1 MLSSAR
7 GVHST
12 LLLLPALQKWWLS
25 NLVFLYL
32 LSRLCPYC
40 ICRQLILVPCTFFV
54 FCCLRRH
61 LSRCKHCSRGSQA
74 PACLASPRPFSF
86 RVSVSST
93 RRRDWD
99 GGPVSRSLAVPS
111 AQWLPASLGFQVICV
126 DSEQLSL
133 GCRSLYPTCLIKN
146 LWRGQLHLFFI
157 TYRRSLDLN
166 PFRVGGGLGQ
176 LKMPTQPLGF
186 CLLFTPL

>member
-1 MLSSAR
+1 MLYNRPCLSFLTVIGGFPAPQLVIACTSCKLP
-7 GVHST
+7 VHPFPTPLGNHKSV
-12 LLLLPALQKWWLS
+12 LLLPALQKWWLS

-146 LWRGQLHLFFI
+146 HVI
-157 TYRRSLDLN
+157 S
-166 PFRVGGGLGQ
+166 PFSFLI
-176 LKMPTQPLGF
+176 
-186 CLLFTPL
+186 LLI